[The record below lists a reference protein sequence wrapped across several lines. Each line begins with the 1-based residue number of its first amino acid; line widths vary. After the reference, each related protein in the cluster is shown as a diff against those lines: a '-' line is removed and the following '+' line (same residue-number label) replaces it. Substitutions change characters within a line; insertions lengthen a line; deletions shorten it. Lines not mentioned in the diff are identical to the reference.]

1 MVFETN
7 MLEYMLVGKC
17 TERLRRER
25 GEDGTVSELKKSP
38 SVGDV
43 FIERVT
49 SVVQLDGK
57 CCRSLRRLNKSN
69 GETMIRQRQG

>member
-1 MVFETN
+1 MYGKVETR
-7 MLEYMLVGKC
+7 
-17 TERLRRER
+17 TR
-25 GEDGTVSELKKSP
+25 GRWDGFRARKKTP

-49 SVVQLDGK
+49 SVVQLDGM
-57 CCRSLRRLNKSN
+57 CYRSLRRLNKSD